1 MLNFMLKATYE
12 AIQPNTDSSF
22 SVRTFE
28 EAVFTAPYH
37 YHPEYELTLIVRG
50 RGQRFVGSHVADYG
64 PGDLV
69 LVGADVPHC
78 WKSAPSQPDQFSAVS
93 VVVQFTPDFLGEPFF
108 GAPELAAVTQLLQR
122 SAGGVRFPNHKLFE
136 SLLQLG
142 VQADPFQ
149 RLLALLALLQQLASA
164 PAYEILSPQPLTGA
178 LPPAERARFHRV
190 MAYLVEHFRAGV
202 TLAGAAE
209 AARLTPTA
217 FCKYFKT
224 LTRKTFIET
233 VIEYRLQYATR
244 QLAGTDK
251 PVADICY
258 ASGFGD
264 VSYFNKTFKKH
275 LHRSPLQYRQAFG
288 LNG

>member
-1 MLNFMLKATYE
+1 MLKAAYE

-28 EAVFTAPYH
+28 EAAFTAPYH

-50 RGQRFVGSHVADYG
+50 SGQRFVGSHVADYG

-78 WKSAPSQPDQFSAVS
+78 WKSAPGQPGQTSAVS
-93 VVVQFTPDFLGEPFF
+93 VVAQFTADFLGATFF
-108 GAPELAAVTQLLQR
+108 GVPELAAVTQLLQR
-122 SAGGVRFPNHKLFE
+122 SAGGVRFSDQKSLSE
-136 SLLQLG
+136 SLLRLG
-142 VQADPFQ
+142 TEADPFQ

-164 PAYEILSPQPLTGA
+164 PGCEVLSPQPLTGT
-178 LPPAERARFHRV
+178 LPSAERARFHRV

-209 AARLTPTA
+209 AASLTPTA

-258 ASGFGD
+258 DSGFGD

-288 LNG
+288 

>member
-1 MLNFMLKATYE
+1 MLKATYE

-22 SVRTFE
+22 SVRTFA
-28 EAVFTAPYH
+28 EAAFTAPYH

-50 RGQRFVGSHVADYG
+50 SGQRFVGSHVADYG

-78 WKSAPSQPDQFSAVS
+78 WQSAPGPAGQPGAGS
-93 VVVQFTPDFLGEPFF
+93 VVAQFMPEFLGAAFF
-108 GAPELAAVTQLLQR
+108 GAPELAAVAQLLRR
-122 SAGGVRFPNHKLFE
+122 SAGGVRFPTHKSLSE
-136 SLLQLG
+136 SLLQLSREE
-142 VQADPFQ
+142 APFP
-149 RLLALLALLQQLASA
+149 RLLALLGLLQQLAAA
-164 PAYEILSPQPLTGA
+164 PAYEVLSPQPLTGA
-178 LPPAERARFHRV
+178 LPPAEQARFHRV
-190 MAYLVEHFRAGV
+190 MAYLVENFRAEV
-202 TLAGAAE
+202 TLAGAAG
-209 AARLTPTA
+209 AASLTPTA

-288 LNG
+288 VNG

>member
-1 MLNFMLKATYE
+1 MPKATYE

-22 SVRTFE
+22 SVRRFE
-28 EAVFTAPYH
+28 EAAFTAPYH
-37 YHPEYELTLIVRG
+37 YHPEHELTLIVRG
-50 RGQRFVGSHVADYG
+50 SGQRFVGSHVADYG

-78 WKSAPSQPDQFSAVS
+78 WKSAPGQPGAVS
-93 VVVQFTPDFLGEPFF
+93 VVVQFTPDFLGESFF
-108 GAPELAAVTQLLQR
+108 AAPELAAVAQLLRR
-122 SAGGVRFPNHKLFE
+122 SGGGVRFPNHKLLSN
-136 SLLQLG
+136 SLLRLG
-142 VQADPFQ
+142 AEVTPFQ
-149 RLLALLALLQQLASA
+149 RLLALLALLQQLAGA
-164 PAYEILSPQPLTGA
+164 PDYEILSPQPLTGA

-209 AARLTPTA
+209 AASLTPTA

-258 ASGFGD
+258 DSGFGD

-288 LNG
+288 